1 MKKATLSERLA
12 FIKSDVSIL
21 FAQLPESILN
31 TPIEGYEN
39 LRTMLS
45 NIEIASD
52 ENDDEPSRW
61 LKDLEDTGKPKSWF
75 ELATGSE
82 GNRRGL
88 AKFSSYAE
96 ALAFLYDYE
105 LSNPHANLSIDEWAE
120 DEHGNYIK
128 LN

>member
-21 FAQLPESILN
+21 FAQLPKHILN

-61 LKDLEDTGKPKSWF
+61 LKDMEDTGKPNSWF
-75 ELATGSE
+75 ELAVGNE

-96 ALAFLYDYE
+96 ALAFLYDYK